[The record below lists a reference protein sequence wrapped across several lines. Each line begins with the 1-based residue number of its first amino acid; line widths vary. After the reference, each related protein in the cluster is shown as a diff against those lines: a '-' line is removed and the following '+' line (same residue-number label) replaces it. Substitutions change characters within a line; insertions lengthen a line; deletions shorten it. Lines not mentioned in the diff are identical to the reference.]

1 MPFRPA
7 PTRGSAPI
15 DKSKKPAFRDA
26 SQVTHVRDINT
37 VGSYVST
44 NGVLTSVKKAMQA
57 ATGGN
62 FVLSSTDF
70 RAESDSRIRQTR
82 IQQPLP
88 TVYQD
93 VFNIEY
99 NSSGNVNMTLFANG
113 SSTDNGY
120 CVRYDSSGNII
131 VGGNFITDI
140 TASDRLGRSFFSLT
154 NPSFPSNAAAFLIK
168 YDSNGTP
175 SWISMLTG
183 GEAGDVYVDV
193 TSDSAG
199 NIYALAH
206 AGSIGII
213 TNANGTSYTNNVNY
227 TSYSTGSY
235 VVKYNPSGFVQWV
248 IKADGNGN
256 SDIPAGIC
264 IDPSGNV
271 TFCGRTFTDMGLY
284 NADGTLFSPTV
295 GIPPAGISLFL
306 AQYTSAGTANWHAEM
321 ITSQGGWPMAEAV
334 TSDSNGNLNVCG
346 YYPNGTLTFM
356 NKNNGT
362 AFATVLSA
370 AGGDSNPYS
379 FVGQYSSTGNV
390 NWAAKIRAGSSGV
403 YVTDCDTDSL
413 GNVIVC
419 GGFGSGHLF
428 VDNANATTFP
438 SSGVTIASASSS
450 GTATTYT
457 TSSAHGLTIGL
468 TVEITGTSNAL
479 HNVSPVRI
487 ATVPTPTTFTINNT
501 VANGQTSTGG
511 TVSFQPSV
519 YYSSSFVVKY
529 SSTGVVQWVAIQV
542 SEDRNT
548 RLSEDGTTILR
559 TYDPSGSWGGNAN
572 ARAVSIDRSTNNI
585 NVSGNFGSSVLVCYN
600 GNGTFHPINLLNTSQ
615 HSNIFMVQYSPEG
628 NVNWV
633 TRVTRRGNN
642 TNVYGS
648 DTSVGG
654 NITITGTTEGSLV
667 SYDKSGLPASTNIY
681 PAM

>member
-70 RAESDSRIRQTR
+70 RAETDSRIRQTR

-88 TVYQD
+88 TIYQD

-99 NSSGNVNMTLFANG
+99 NSNGIASMTLFANG
-113 SSTDNGY
+113 SGNDIGY

-131 VGGNFITDI
+131 VGGSYVIDI
-140 TASDRLGRSFFSLT
+140 TASDRIGRPFFSLT
-154 NPSFPSNAAAFLIK
+154 NPSYPSNAAAFLIK
-168 YDSNGTP
+168 YDPNGTP
-175 SWISMLTG
+175 IWMSMLG
-183 GEAGDVYVDV
+183 GGDAGDVYVDV

-199 NIYALAH
+199 NIYAIAH
-206 AGSIGII
+206 AATINIL
-213 TNANGTSYTNNVNY
+213 TNGNGTSYTNNVNFV
-227 TSYSTGSY
+227 SYSTGAY
-235 VVKYNPSGFVQWV
+235 LVKYNPSGFIQWV
-248 IKADGNGN
+248 VKADGNGN

-264 IDPSGNV
+264 IDSSNNL

-306 AQYTSAGTANWHAEM
+306 AQYTSAGTVNWHAEM

-362 AFATVLSA
+362 AFSTVLSA

-390 NWAAKIRAGSSGV
+390 NWAAKIRASGGV
-403 YVTDCDTDSL
+403 YITDCDTDSL
-413 GNVIVC
+413 GNVVVC
-419 GGFGSGHLF
+419 GEFGSGHLF
-428 VDNANATTFP
+428 VDNANGTTFP

-468 TVEITGTSNAL
+468 TVFIEGTSNAL
-479 HNVSPVRI
+479 HNVSVGLI
-487 ATVPTPTTFTINNT
+487 ATVPTPTTFTITNT

-511 TVSFQPSV
+511 TVSFQPSI
-519 YYSSSFVVKY
+519 YYRSSFVVKY
-529 SSTGVVQWVAIQV
+529 SSTGVVQWVTIQV
-542 SEDRNT
+542 SEDRIV

-559 TYDPSGSWGGNAN
+559 TYDPSGFWGGS
-572 ARAVSIDRSTNNI
+572 ARASAVSIDRSTNNI
-585 NVSGNFGSSVLVCYN
+585 NVSGNFSPYGLVCYN
-600 GNGTFHPINLLNTSQ
+600 GNGTFHPTQLLNTSQ
-615 HSNIFMVQYSPEG
+615 HSNIFMIQYSPQG
-628 NVNWV
+628 NVNWA
-633 TRVTRRGNN
+633 TRVARRGNN
-642 TNVYGS
+642 HNVYGS
-648 DTSVGG
+648 DTSASG
-654 NITITGTTEGSLV
+654 NISITGTTEGSLV
-667 SYDKSGLPASTNIY
+667 SYDKTGLPASTNIY